1 MTFTLTN
8 DTLRHSQ
15 VLQFLTVLDSGVYIA
30 SMCVVF
36 LQMSLKE
43 SQAAQRSLE
52 SQIMSKQSSDSNR
65 DFKLKEMEARMK
77 AMENENK
84 MLRQKVKHLI
94 LDMLFS
100 PS

>member
-1 MTFTLTN
+1 MTFSLTN
-8 DTLRHSQ
+8 NTLRHSQ
-15 VLQFLTVLDSGVYIA
+15 VLQFLTVLDS
-30 SMCVVF
+30 MCVVF
-36 LQMSLKE
+36 LQLSLKE

-84 MLRQKVKHLI
+84 MLRQKVK

-100 PS
+100 PTSL